1 MLLTIEDEMREVLA
15 ESAAVKKA
23 YEEKVKSYSPKCN
36 RTLSARLTFFIT

>member
-23 YEEKVKSYSPKCN
+23 YEEKAKSYSAIFAKMQQD
-36 RTLSARLTFFIT
+36 FIS